1 MGSAPI
7 QHVVLKGEMNNMQR
21 EEALREFQTNPSCK
35 VLLISY
41 KVGSEGLNLV
51 EANHVICVDP
61 WWTYAVADQ
70 AKARAFRPGQKKT
83 VYTYD
88 IFSKAGEHET
98 IERRVVEICEIKKVL
113 AYDLIGAA
121 TLASTSRKVDL
132 SKLGKTNIQNIA
144 NMSEADLARLA
155 FGDQILEIWD

>member
-1 MGSAPI
+1 MTGA
-7 QHVVLKGEMNNMQR
+7 MNNEQR
-21 EEALREFQTNPSCK
+21 EAAIRLFQTDRNCK

-88 IFSKAGEHET
+88 IFTKAGEYET
-98 IERRVVEICEIKKVL
+98 IEKKVVEICELKKVA
-113 AYDLIGAA
+113 AYNLIGAA
-121 TLASTSRKVDL
+121 TLASTSRKVNIDA
-132 SKLGKTNIQNIA
+132 LGATRIKEIA
-144 NMSEADLARLA
+144 HMGAADLAAVVL
-155 FGDQILEIWD
+155 GPDIINIWS

>member
-1 MGSAPI
+1 MT
-7 QHVVLKGEMNNMQR
+7 GEMNNEER
-21 EEALREFQTNPSCK
+21 EKAIRIFQTDSECK
-35 VLLISY
+35 VFLISY

-88 IFSKAGEHET
+88 IFTKAGEYET
-98 IERRVVEICEIKKVL
+98 IEKKVVEICELKKVA
-113 AYDLIGAA
+113 AYNLIGVP
-121 TLASTSRKVDL
+121 TLASTSRKVNIDA
-132 SKLGKTNIQNIA
+132 LGAPRNKQIA
-144 NMSEADLARLA
+144 RMGAADLAAVLL
-155 FGDQILEIWD
+155 DESEIGLWK

>member
-1 MGSAPI
+1 M
-7 QHVVLKGEMNNMQR
+7 
-21 EEALREFQTNPSCK
+21 
-35 VLLISY
+35 
-41 KVGSEGLNLV
+41 GSEGLNLV

-121 TLASTSRKVDL
+121 TLASTSKKVDL
-132 SKLGKTNIQNIA
+132 SKLGEIKIQKIGK
-144 NMSEADLARLA
+144 MSEAELARLVY
-155 FGDQILEIWD
+155 GDQILDVWE